1 MTFLCGTL
9 LDLVTFRKYLSF
21 GKEWALTEIWDE
33 AQEGVLLAAD
43 TPKALVKPVK
53 CAEAFEVDC
62 ETDLTVEIV
71 TNARF

>member
-1 MTFLCGTL
+1 MLWDGVG
-9 LDLVTFRKYLSF
+9 LDWGF
-21 GKEWALTEIWDE
+21 GSYVSLELWDKAL
-33 AQEGVLLAAD
+33 EGVLLAAD

-62 ETDLTVEIV
+62 ETDLTVKIV